1 MCICGAEEKY
11 PVGQKKVAYY
21 IRGVYTVQEHFFLKR
36 LFKKKVENSRLK
48 PDAIG
53 KTQPTNYCNKILS
66 QTGPVRLTITK

>member
-1 MCICGAEEKY
+1 MAEIQKVCVCVKY
-11 PVGQKKVAYY
+11 SNTTK
-21 IRGVYTVQEHFFLKR
+21 FFLKR

-53 KTQPTNYCNKILS
+53 KTQPTNYCNKILA